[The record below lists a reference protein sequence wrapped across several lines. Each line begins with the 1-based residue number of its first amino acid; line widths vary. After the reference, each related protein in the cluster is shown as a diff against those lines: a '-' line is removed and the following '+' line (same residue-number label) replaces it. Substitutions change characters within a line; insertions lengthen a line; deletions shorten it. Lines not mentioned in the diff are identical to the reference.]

1 MVTVTSARAQPER
14 VSRKLERIN
23 RETEWHALTQRE
35 FSEVMVGMEDATVAF
50 YEGGGEFTGDDAA
63 IQEFWAWEWGCTY
76 NWLKREWRHTSNGK
90 RFESEGEKRAKL
102 AWVERKAEEER
113 DAAAAAVAQAEAEAA
128 AVAQAVAEAAVAE
141 AAAAEAVQ
149 PGYGYGYGYGMG
161 MEWVSEYDDAY
172 GTNYNYDG
180 EYDGWCELSDADER
194 HADERHADERHADE
208 AYAHAA
214 ATVATA
220 PSTGPA
226 LTSGQDLE
234 VDDARA
240 ETIARAEARAR
251 AREPL
256 PVVRC
261 QGVLYI
267 EELAEDAVGGT
278 DWRMFVYYDDPTR
291 RYVVKGSRRT
301 PRRTNP
307 KTVYPDT
314 LLSFRRKSEV
324 LDYLGWCMNVRP
336 VCNLVMYA
344 MNRDALRDPAFTVDR
359 MARMTPYGQKTEL
372 YGYDGFN
379 VRSRDLEDQLH
390 ILRNIDWTHSSFD
403 DVRTYV

>member
-1 MVTVTSARAQPER
+1 MVTVTSARTQRER

-23 RETEWHALTQRE
+23 RDTEWYALTERE
-35 FSEVMVGMEDATVAF
+35 FSEVMLGMEDATAGF
-50 YEGGGEFTGDDAA
+50 YEGGGEFSQDDAA
-63 IQEFWAWEWGCTY
+63 IQEFWAREWGCTY
-76 NWLKREWRHTSNGK
+76 NWLKREWRHTSSGK

-102 AWVERKAEEER
+102 AWVERKAEEE
-113 DAAAAAVAQAEAEAA
+113 AQAQAQAEAEAA
-128 AVAQAVAEAAVAE
+128 ALQQQQEQQAQQAQQQLGYA
-141 AAAAEAVQ
+141 
-149 PGYGYGYGYGMG
+149 YGYG

-172 GTNYNYDG
+172 GTNYNYDC
-180 EYDGWCELSDADER
+180 EYDGWCELSD
-194 HADERHADERHADE
+194 ADERHADERHADE

-240 ETIARAEARAR
+240 EASAEARAEAR

-261 QGVLYI
+261 QGVLYL
-267 EELAEDAVGGT
+267 EELADGVVGGT
-278 DWRMFVYYDDPTR
+278 DWRIFIYYDDRTR
-291 RYVVKGSRRT
+291 RYVVRGSRRT
-301 PRRTNP
+301 PRRTRP

-336 VCNLVMYA
+336 VCNVVMYA
-344 MNRDALRDPAFTVDR
+344 MNRDALLDPAFTVDR
-359 MARMTPYGQKTEL
+359 MVRMTPYGQKTEL
-372 YGYDGFN
+372 YGYDGLG
-379 VRSRDLEDQLH
+379 VRSRDLADQLY
-390 ILRNIDWTHSSFD
+390 ILRSIDWTHSSFD